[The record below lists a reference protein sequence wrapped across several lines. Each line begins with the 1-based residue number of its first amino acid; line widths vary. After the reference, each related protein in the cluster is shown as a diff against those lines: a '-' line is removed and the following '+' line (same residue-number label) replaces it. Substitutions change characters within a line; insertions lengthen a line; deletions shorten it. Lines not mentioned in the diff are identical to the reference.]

1 MNSLYALFLVGVSFA
16 LVAFGQPAWINWLS
30 PLAAAL
36 GYAIFWKALRTL
48 SLKRTWLVCMAV
60 LWYACVQLIQL
71 SWMTATLYHGYYILV
86 AYAAFALCLG
96 LPFGVITYF
105 VTSKTPLTWLRIG
118 ALAGMW
124 TIMEWSR
131 FHIYCGFSWNPA
143 GMALAAYPLSMQ
155 MAALTGVFGLSFWV
169 MLTNLVGLRELWN
182 EKHTQKGFLRWLTVA
197 LVPYVFGA
205 AYFTFHSQGEMQQGK
220 GEDRSLRVALVQTGL
235 LPSQKVPLRGRL
247 QEFLSPWVQWQR
259 IFSFLKAGQSNNPS
273 LIVLP
278 EYTIPFSPGLS
289 IYDIETATF
298 LLKQEF
304 GPKALKFF
312 PPFHPPFGE
321 LRDDGNGEKK
331 CFVSNAFFSQF
342 LANFFQA
349 EVVIGMDDRDAETKR
364 SYSAGFYF
372 TPGNDTPQ
380 RYEKRILV
388 PLAEYLP
395 FEWARSLVEG
405 YGITDFYTHGQE
417 AKVFAGRQPFSL
429 SICYEETF
437 PDIVREGKIKGAEL
451 FINLTNDNWYPDSK
465 LAKQHFDHGR
475 LRAIENGTPLI
486 RACNSGITAVVNAR
500 GEVVDQF
507 NHNEGVLY
515 ATIPRYSFSTLYT
528 RYGDALIIGTSL
540 GLILAYFLYA
550 RRLRIVKNRAMQ

>member
-1 MNSLYALFLVGVSFA
+1 MNVFYALFLVGVSFA
-16 LVAFGQPAWINWLS
+16 IVAFGQPAWVNWLS

-36 GYAIFWKALRTL
+36 GYSIFWKALL
-48 SLKRTWLVCMAV
+48 SFSLKRAQLVCIAV
-60 LWYACVQLIQL
+60 LWYASVQLIQL
-71 SWMTATLYHGYYILV
+71 SWMTSIEYHGYYILG

-96 LPFGVITYF
+96 LPFGALTYF
-105 VTSKTPLTWLRIG
+105 ITSKKPLTWLRIG

-143 GMALAAYPLSMQ
+143 GIALAANPLSMQ

-169 MLTNLVGLRELWN
+169 MLTNLVGLQELWSA
-182 EKHTQKGFLRWLTVA
+182 KHPQRGFLRWFTVA

-205 AYFTFHSQGEMQQGK
+205 AYFTFHLLDEKWEGK
-220 GEDRSLRVALVQTGL
+220 GDDRSFTVALVQTGL
-235 LPSQKVPLRGRL
+235 RPSQKVPLQGRL

-259 IFSFLKAGQSNNPS
+259 IFSFLKHGRSNNPS

-278 EYTIPFSPGLS
+278 EYTIPFSPGLP

-298 LLKQEF
+298 LIKQEF
-304 GPKALKFF
+304 GPRALKAF

-321 LRDDGNGEKK
+321 LRDDGNGDKK
-331 CFVSNAFFSQF
+331 YFVSNAFFSQF

-349 EVVIGMDDRDAETKR
+349 EVVIGMDDRDAETKLC
-364 SYSAGFYF
+364 YSAGFYF
-372 TPGNDTPQ
+372 SPANDAPQ

-395 FEWARSLVEG
+395 FEWCRSLVAG
-405 YGITDFYTHGQE
+405 YGITDFYTHGRE

-437 PDIVREGKIKGAEL
+437 PEIVREGKIKGAEL

-475 LRAIENGTPLI
+475 LRAIENGTPLL

-500 GEVVDQF
+500 GEVVEQF

-515 ATIPRYSFSTLYT
+515 AKIPRYCFSTLYT
-528 RYGDALIIGTSL
+528 RYGDALIIGISL
-540 GLILAYFLYA
+540 GLIIAYFLYA
-550 RRLRIVKNRAMQ
+550 RRLRIKRQK